1 MQFIGFVILFAL
13 VAFVLYMGVSVF
25 RDIRKKVK
33 DKKEKVN
40 KEKED

>member
-13 VAFVLYMGVSVF
+13 AAFVLYMGVSVF
-25 RDIRKKVK
+25 RDIRKKIK

-40 KEKED
+40 KDKEE